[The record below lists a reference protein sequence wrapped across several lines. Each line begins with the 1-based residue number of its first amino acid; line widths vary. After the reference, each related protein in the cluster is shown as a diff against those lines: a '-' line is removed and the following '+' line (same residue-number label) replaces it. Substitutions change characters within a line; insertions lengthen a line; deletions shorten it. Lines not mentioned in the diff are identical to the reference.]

1 MAILLPDRIDV
12 TTFGEFLR
20 DARERRGLT
29 LQQIAHETR
38 IPWRHLDALEHGNLD
53 AVPTGVYRRAEI
65 RAYADAVGL
74 DRTLALTQFEHA
86 IESSIEQPRAISEA
100 SEPDSRARTWWAA
113 FGAIGVVAAA
123 TMFAVSLWKGE
134 RPVALAQEPPVI
146 ATPSAQAVAP
156 PVTPGAV
163 TPAPAGSAPAPAPV
177 SAPVAVKPAVAAAP
191 AAVASNAA
199 PAPIATLTV
208 TSDPSGARV
217 MVDGIGRGSTPLT
230 LDNLTAG
237 SRRVRLIKDGFV
249 SQERDVR
256 LGTRPL
262 TLDVRLD
269 AVH

>member
-86 IESSIEQPRAISEA
+86 IESSTEQPRGTSAA
-100 SEPDSRARTWWAA
+100 REPDSRARTSWAA

-134 RPVALAQEPPVI
+134 RPAALALEPRVI
-146 ATPSAQAVAP
+146 ATPSAQTAAP
-156 PVTPGAV
+156 PVAPSAV
-163 TPAPAGSAPAPAPV
+163 TSAPAESSPAPAPA
-177 SAPVAVKPAVAAAP
+177 SAPVVVKPAAVTAAP
-191 AAVASNAA
+191 AASVV
-199 PAPIATLTV
+199 PAPMAALTI

-230 LDNLTAG
+230 LHNLTAG
-237 SRRVRLIKDGFV
+237 SRRVRVIKDGFL
-249 SQERDVR
+249 SQEHDVR